1 MKKILTLFVIA
12 FVSSTAL
19 TAQNSNLIFFNQDGD
34 RFQVVLNGILQ
45 NADYQTN
52 VRIPDVPM
60 GNYKAKVIF
69 ENQKLPELDKTIYL
83 APENGPQEI
92 SLNIKKNKKEEYV
105 LRISSMVPIAQAPP
119 APPTQ
124 TVVHYTTVPAQ
135 PKQVV
140 VTETTTT
147 VTETSNT
154 GTGVSENVNVGMNV
168 GGVGMN
174 VNVNVNDNMGGV
186 NSTTTT
192 TSTSTTVVS
201 SSTHT
206 STGVSTTEPSLEI
219 VSDPVYANEPT
230 HYNMPGYNGPIGC
243 PWPMSETDYQSA
255 LNSINAKSFEDSKLT
270 VAKQITNSNC
280 LTSAQVKG
288 IMQTFDF
295 EDSRLEYAKYAY
307 GRTFDIGNYYKVN
320 DAFDFETSIE
330 ELNNHINR

>member
-12 FVSSTAL
+12 FVSSMAL

-60 GNYKAKVIF
+60 GSYKAKVIF

-83 APENGPQEI
+83 TPENGPQEI
-92 SLNIKKNKKEEYV
+92 SFNIKKNKKEEYV
-105 LRISSMVPIAQAPP
+105 MRVLSMVPIAQAPP

-135 PKQVV
+135 PTQVV
-140 VTETTTT
+140 VSETTTT
-147 VTETSNT
+147 VTETS
-154 GTGVSENVNVGMNV
+154 TGVSDNVNVGMNV

-219 VSDPVYANEPT
+219 VSDPVYVNEPT
-230 HYNMPGYNGPIGC
+230 HYNMPGYSGPIGC

-307 GRTFDIGNYYKVN
+307 GRTYDIGNYYKVN

-330 ELNNHINR
+330 ELNNHISR